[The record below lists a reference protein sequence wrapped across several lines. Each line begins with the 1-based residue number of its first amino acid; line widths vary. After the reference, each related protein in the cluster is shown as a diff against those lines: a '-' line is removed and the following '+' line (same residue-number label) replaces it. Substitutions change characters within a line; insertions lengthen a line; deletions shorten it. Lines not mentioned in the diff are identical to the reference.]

1 MSAPDTAAV
10 PGAGW
15 DEAQC
20 TAALARLEQLQ
31 AQVKILAY
39 FSACHF

>member
-1 MSAPDTAAV
+1 MATTESASQ

-20 TAALARLEQLQ
+20 TAALAHLEQLQ
-31 AQVKILAY
+31 AQVCDLQ
-39 FSACHF
+39 SDC